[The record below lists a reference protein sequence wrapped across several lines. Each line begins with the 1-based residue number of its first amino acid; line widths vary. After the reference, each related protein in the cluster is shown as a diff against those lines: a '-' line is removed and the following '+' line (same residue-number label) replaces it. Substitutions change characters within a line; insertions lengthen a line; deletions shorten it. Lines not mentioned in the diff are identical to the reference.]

1 MDTMKAVSNEFD
13 EIKNEENLGDETKSL
28 AFFDICEL
36 NKGGTYGYVRLA
48 MTNPTFFGIE
58 VKIAIKTIKQVVI
71 NHQEKVKKEKEFDL
85 LYKINHPNIM
95 KAHKKW
101 ETGENQLKFAFEYLP

>member
-1 MDTMKAVSNEFD
+1 MDINRCLSDNLIVQRYFKEVPFYKWVDAYLKSSNQRYEPGKLMDTMKAVSNEFD

-36 NKGGTYGYVRLA
+36 NEGGTYGYVRLA

-58 VKIAIKTIKQVVI
+58 VKIAIKTIKQV
-71 NHQEKVKKEKEFDL
+71 
-85 LYKINHPNIM
+85 YK
-95 KAHKKW
+95 
-101 ETGENQLKFAFEYLP
+101 